1 MAGIKQRGILTNHL
15 KKYYN
20 DQEVVPAMWIRGS
33 KKGIMVAQYRE
44 SGDLALDKN
53 GQPILYRSV

>member
-53 GQPILYRSV
+53 GNPILYRSV

>member
-20 DQEVVPAMWIRGS
+20 DQEVVPAKWIRGS
-33 KKGIMVAQYRE
+33 KKGVMVAEYRE
-44 SGDLALDKN
+44 SGDLALDQN
-53 GQPILYRSV
+53 GKPVLYRSV

>member
-33 KKGIMVAQYRE
+33 KKGVMVAQYRE
-44 SGDLALDKN
+44 SGELALDKN

>member
-33 KKGIMVAQYRE
+33 KKGVMVAQYRE

-53 GQPILYRSV
+53 GQPGLYRSV

>member
-20 DQEVVPAMWIRGS
+20 NQEVVPAMWIRGS
-33 KKGIMVAQYRE
+33 KKGVMVAQYRE

-53 GQPILYRSV
+53 GKPILYRSV

>member
-44 SGDLALDKN
+44 SGELALDKN

>member
-20 DQEVVPAMWIRGS
+20 DQEVVPAKLIRGS
-33 KKGIMVAQYRE
+33 KKGVMVAQYRE

-53 GQPILYRSV
+53 GNPILYRSV

>member
-1 MAGIKQRGILTNHL
+1 MAGIKQRGILTTHL

-33 KKGIMVAQYRE
+33 KKGVMVAQYRE

-53 GQPILYRSV
+53 GKPILYRSV

>member
-15 KKYYN
+15 MKYYN

-33 KKGIMVAQYRE
+33 KKGVMVAQYRE
-44 SGDLALDKN
+44 SGDLVLDKN

>member
-53 GQPILYRSV
+53 GKPILYRSV

>member
-1 MAGIKQRGILTNHL
+1 MAGIKQRGIITNHL

-20 DQEVVPAMWIRGS
+20 DQEVVPAKWIRGS
-33 KKGIMVAQYRE
+33 KKGIMVAQYKE
-44 SGDLALDKN
+44 SGDLALDQN

>member
-33 KKGIMVAQYRE
+33 KKGVMVAQYRE

-53 GQPILYRSV
+53 GKPILYRSV